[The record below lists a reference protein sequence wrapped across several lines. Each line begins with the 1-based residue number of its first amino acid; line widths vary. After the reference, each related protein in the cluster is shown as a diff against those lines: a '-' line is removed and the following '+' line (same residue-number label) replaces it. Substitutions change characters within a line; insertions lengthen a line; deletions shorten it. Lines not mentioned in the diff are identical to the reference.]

1 MINIDYGKDK
11 IYKVKHLKFDTII
24 DVTNYL
30 SFNFGKKIRYQISGI
45 CTHLGVSGASGHY
58 IAFCKN
64 EVNGQWYNF
73 NDSTMRKCS
82 ENEIRIGNPYLF
94 IYEQI

>member
-45 CTHLGVSGASGHY
+45 CTHLGASNNSGHY
-58 IAFCKN
+58 VAFCRNKS
-64 EVNGQWYNF
+64 NGKWYNF
-73 NDSTMRKCS
+73 NDSSVRQCNQRDIYGGS
-82 ENEIRIGNPYLF
+82 PYLLL
-94 IYEQI
+94 YEKI